1 MRSIFGFALKDQLVR
16 TPVNFGAS
24 FAKPSRK
31 VLRRARHARQAAG
44 EKMIEAD
51 TLRDLIDGAVV
62 VGRKDRNWSSFLPYC
77 AR

>member
-1 MRSIFGFALKDQLVR
+1 VRSIFGFALKDQLVR

-31 VLRRARHARQAAG
+31 VLRRARRAAG
-44 EKMIEAD
+44 GKMIEAD